1 MGWVGIEIEIDS
13 FMSVLQRSRVVLK
26 AIPLF
31 SPLHPIIT
39 ELLRKSRCESKA
51 INGKEKKEKK
61 RGTTT
66 VNEPEPITLQ

>member
-1 MGWVGIEIEIDS
+1 VGRGWVGIEIEIDS
-13 FMSVLQRSRVVLK
+13 FMSVLQRTRVVLK

-31 SPLHPIIT
+31 SPLHLIIT

-51 INGKEKKEKK
+51 IMEKKGGNK

-66 VNEPEPITLQ
+66 VNEPITLQ